1 MTTDATPTRFL
12 PPLPQDGPVNP
23 ADYPEGIEWV
33 EHEHDQRTGKLVAVT
48 RLLSAEEWNAS
59 HAMDDK
65 EREALQALRRAEAER
80 EAAEAARPFRFVD
93 LDDVAMFAKRDR
105 PCALVDRITTGR
117 GRTLEELLDL
127 FAKDAAPPPRVK
139 AELRMTTR
147 LLVAELKAQRQT
159 NLALRQ
165 RVADLEAQLKAAR
178 RESAESVQ
186 RGPGPVG

>member
-23 ADYPEGIEWV
+23 ADYPEGIEWI
-33 EHEHDQRTGKLVAVT
+33 EHECDQRTGKLVAVP
-48 RLLSAEEWNAS
+48 RLLSTEEWNDN
-59 HAMDDK
+59 HAMGDK
-65 EREALQALRRAEAER
+65 EREAFQALRRAEAER
-80 EAAEAARPFRFVD
+80 AAAEAARPFRFVD

-117 GRTLEELLDL
+117 GQELEKLLDL
-127 FAKDAAPPPRVK
+127 FAGNSNPPQWAK
-139 AELRMTTR
+139 NHLRRTVR
-147 LLVAELKAQRQT
+147 LLVAELKAQRQV

-165 RVADLEAQLKAAR
+165 RVVNLEGQLKAAR
-178 RESAESVQ
+178 GDSGESIQ